1 MSRRK
6 GIIKKSIEKLT
17 APWNRLILA
26 RSLLKDLQGR
36 SPKNENG
43 EIDNSNINPNSINAT
58 FIATLEHVY
67 RQIRLL
73 DTKPIQPKTKTFLQ
87 QLQEL
92 YKLSSTSPE
101 QKAFLLLYWIFYK
114 LVVAQYTEDAV
125 IHYHNKKED
134 TLDIEKTQRKIQ
146 KAQIELHT
154 LLQEY
159 KRKGIP
165 LHDVVIRGTRIISSV
180 L

>member
-92 YKLSSTSPE
+92 YKLS
-101 QKAFLLLYWIFYK
+101 
-114 LVVAQYTEDAV
+114 
-125 IHYHNKKED
+125 H
-134 TLDIEKTQRKIQ
+134 
-146 KAQIELHT
+146 
-154 LLQEY
+154 
-159 KRKGIP
+159 P
-165 LHDVVIRGTRIISSV
+165 LHQSKKHF
-180 L
+180 